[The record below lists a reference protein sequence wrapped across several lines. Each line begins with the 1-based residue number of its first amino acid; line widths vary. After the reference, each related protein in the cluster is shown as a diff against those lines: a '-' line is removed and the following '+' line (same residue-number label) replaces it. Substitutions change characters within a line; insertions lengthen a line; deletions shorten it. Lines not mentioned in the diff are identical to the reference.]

1 MSFLNKIYAWILKN
15 YIKVI
20 LFLFIIGI
28 AYGAYLYYHFQAQKK
43 DQDAGDLFLSFYNSY
58 SASDFDEE
66 EYKIVSD
73 AISLIDDAS
82 IYLAML
88 KSIYAVESV
97 KDNDLQKAL
106 AELLNAREILSSKRN
121 NFNFLKEI
129 IDLRMV
135 NIFIDLEDLESAKKI
150 LGNNFTVY
158 QTNKLILQGDIFAI
172 EKKFKDAKKKYVD
185 AIARSE
191 NETQRNLINLKI
203 STLTE
208 Q

>member
-1 MSFLNKIYAWILKN
+1 MNFLNKIYAWILKN

-20 LFLFIIGI
+20 SFLLIIGL
-28 AYGAYLYYHFQAQKK
+28 AYGAYLYYFFQAQKK

-58 SASDFDEE
+58 SVSDFDEE
-66 EYKIVSD
+66 EYKIAID
-73 AISLIDDAS
+73 AISQIDNAS

-88 KSIYAVESV
+88 KSINAAESV
-97 KDNDLQKAL
+97 KVNDLQKAL
-106 AELLNAREILSSKRN
+106 AELLNAKEILSSKSN

-135 NIFIDLEDLESAKKI
+135 NIFIDLEDLERAKKI
-150 LGNNFTVY
+150 LSNNFTTY
-158 QTNKLILQGDIFAI
+158 QTNKLILQGDIFAT

-185 AIARSE
+185 ALARSE

-208 Q
+208 

>member
-1 MSFLNKIYAWILKN
+1 MNFLNKIYAWILKN

-20 LFLFIIGI
+20 SFLLIIGL
-28 AYGAYLYYHFQAQKK
+28 AYGAYLYYFFQAQKK

-58 SASDFDEE
+58 SVSDFDEE
-66 EYKIVSD
+66 EYKIAID
-73 AISLIDDAS
+73 AISQIDSAS
-82 IYLAML
+82 IYLVML
-88 KSIYAVESV
+88 KSINAVESV
-97 KDNDLQKAL
+97 KGNDLQKAL
-106 AELLNAREILSSKRN
+106 AELLNAREILSSKSN

-135 NIFIDLEDLESAKKI
+135 NIFIDLEDLERAKKI
-150 LGNNFTVY
+150 LSNNFTTY
-158 QTNKLILQGDIFAI
+158 QTNKLILQGDIFAT

-185 AIARSE
+185 ALARSE

-208 Q
+208 

>member
-1 MSFLNKIYAWILKN
+1 MNFLNKIYAWILKN

-20 LFLFIIGI
+20 SFLLIIGL
-28 AYGAYLYYHFQAQKK
+28 AYGAYLYYFFQAQKK
-43 DQDAGDLFLSFYNSY
+43 DQDAGDLFLNFYNSY
-58 SASDFDEE
+58 SVSDFDEE
-66 EYKIVSD
+66 EYKIAID
-73 AISLIDDAS
+73 AISQIDDAS

-88 KSIYAVESV
+88 KSINAAESV
-97 KDNDLQKAL
+97 KVNDLQKAL
-106 AELLNAREILSSKRN
+106 AELLNAKEILSSKSN

-135 NIFIDLEDLESAKKI
+135 NIFIDLEDLERAKKI
-150 LGNNFTVY
+150 LSNNFTTY
-158 QTNKLILQGDIFAI
+158 QTNKLILQGDIFAT

-185 AIARSE
+185 ALARSE

-208 Q
+208 

>member
-1 MSFLNKIYAWILKN
+1 MNFLNTIYAWILKN

-20 LFLFIIGI
+20 SFLLIIGL
-28 AYGAYLYYHFQAQKK
+28 AYGAYLYYFFQAQKK

-58 SASDFDEE
+58 SVSDFDEE
-66 EYKIVSD
+66 EYKIAID
-73 AISLIDDAS
+73 AISQIDDAS

-88 KSIYAVESV
+88 KSINAAESV
-97 KDNDLQKAL
+97 KVNDLQKAL
-106 AELLNAREILSSKRN
+106 AELLNAKEILSSKSN

-135 NIFIDLEDLESAKKI
+135 NIFIDLEDLERAKKI
-150 LGNNFTVY
+150 LSNNFTTY
-158 QTNKLILQGDIFAI
+158 QTNKLILQGDIFAT

-185 AIARSE
+185 ALARSE

-208 Q
+208 

>member
-1 MSFLNKIYAWILKN
+1 MNFLNKIYPWILKN

-20 LFLFIIGI
+20 SFLLIIGL
-28 AYGAYLYYHFQAQKK
+28 AYGAYLYYFFQAQKK

-58 SASDFDEE
+58 SVSDFDEE
-66 EYKIVSD
+66 EYKIAID
-73 AISLIDDAS
+73 AISQIDDAS

-88 KSIYAVESV
+88 KSINAAESV
-97 KDNDLQKAL
+97 KVNDLQKAL
-106 AELLNAREILSSKRN
+106 AELLNAKEILSSKSN

-135 NIFIDLEDLESAKKI
+135 NIFIDLEDLERAKKI
-150 LGNNFTVY
+150 LSNNFTTY
-158 QTNKLILQGDIFAI
+158 QTNKLILQGDIFAT

-185 AIARSE
+185 ALARSE

-208 Q
+208 

>member
-1 MSFLNKIYAWILKN
+1 MNFLNKIYAWILKN

-20 LFLFIIGI
+20 SFLLIIGL
-28 AYGAYLYYHFQAQKK
+28 AYGAYLYYFFQAQKK

-58 SASDFDEE
+58 SVSDFDEE
-66 EYKIVSD
+66 EYKIAID
-73 AISLIDDAS
+73 AISQIDSAS

-88 KSIYAVESV
+88 KSINAVESV
-97 KDNDLQKAL
+97 KGNDLQKAL
-106 AELLNAREILSSKRN
+106 AELLNAREILSSKSN

-135 NIFIDLEDLESAKKI
+135 NIFIDLEDLERAKKI
-150 LGNNFTVY
+150 LNNNFTTY
-158 QTNKLILQGDIFAI
+158 HTNKLILQGDIFAT

-185 AIARSE
+185 ALARSE

-208 Q
+208 

>member
-1 MSFLNKIYAWILKN
+1 MNFFNKIYAWILKN

-20 LFLFIIGI
+20 LFLLIIGL
-28 AYGAYLYYHFQAQKK
+28 AYGAYLYYFFQAQKK

-58 SASDFDEE
+58 SVSDFDEE
-66 EYKIVSD
+66 EYNIAID
-73 AISLIDDAS
+73 AISQIDGAS

-88 KSIYAVESV
+88 KSINAAESV
-97 KDNDLQKAL
+97 KVNDLQKAL
-106 AELLNAREILSSKRN
+106 AELLNAKEILNSKSN

-135 NIFIDLEDLESAKKI
+135 NIFIDLEDLERAKKI
-150 LGNNFTVY
+150 LSNNFTTY

-185 AIARSE
+185 ALARSE
-191 NETQRNLINLKI
+191 NETQINLINLKI

-208 Q
+208 

>member
-1 MSFLNKIYAWILKN
+1 MNFLNKIYAWILKN

-20 LFLFIIGI
+20 SFLLIIGI

-97 KDNDLQKAL
+97 KDNNLQKAL
-106 AELLNAREILSSKRN
+106 GELLNAREILSSKSN

>member
-1 MSFLNKIYAWILKN
+1 MNFFNKIYAWILKN

-20 LFLFIIGI
+20 SFLLIIGL
-28 AYGAYLYYHFQAQKK
+28 AYGAYLYYFFQAQKK

-58 SASDFDEE
+58 SVSDFDEE
-66 EYKIVSD
+66 EYKIAID
-73 AISLIDDAS
+73 AISQIDDAS

-88 KSIYAVESV
+88 KSINAAESV
-97 KDNDLQKAL
+97 KVNDLQKAL
-106 AELLNAREILSSKRN
+106 AELLNAREILSSKSN

-135 NIFIDLEDLESAKKI
+135 NIFIDLEDLERAKKI
-150 LGNNFTVY
+150 LSNNFTTY
-158 QTNKLILQGDIFAI
+158 QTNKLILQGDIFAT

-185 AIARSE
+185 ALARSE

-208 Q
+208 

>member
-1 MSFLNKIYAWILKN
+1 MNFLNKIYAWILKN

-20 LFLFIIGI
+20 SFLLIIGL
-28 AYGAYLYYHFQAQKK
+28 AYGAYLYYFFQAQKK

-58 SASDFDEE
+58 SVSDFDVE
-66 EYKIVSD
+66 EYKIAID
-73 AISLIDDAS
+73 AISQIDDAS

-88 KSIYAVESV
+88 KSINAAESV
-97 KDNDLQKAL
+97 KVNDLQKAL
-106 AELLNAREILSSKRN
+106 AELLNAKEILSSKSN

-135 NIFIDLEDLESAKKI
+135 NIFIDLEDLERAKKI
-150 LGNNFTVY
+150 LSNNFTTY
-158 QTNKLILQGDIFAI
+158 QTNKLILQGDIFAT

-185 AIARSE
+185 ALARSE

-208 Q
+208 

>member
-20 LFLFIIGI
+20 LFLLIIGL
-28 AYGAYLYYHFQAQKK
+28 AYGAYLYYFFQAQKK

-58 SASDFDEE
+58 SVSDFDEE
-66 EYKIVSD
+66 EYNIAID
-73 AISLIDDAS
+73 AISQIDGAS

-106 AELLNAREILSSKRN
+106 AELLNAREILSSKSN

-135 NIFIDLEDLESAKKI
+135 NIFIDLEDLERAKKI
-150 LGNNFTVY
+150 LDNNFTTY
-158 QTNKLILQGDIFAI
+158 QTNKFILQGDIFAE
-172 EKKFKDAKKKYVD
+172 EKKLKDAKKKYVD

>member
-1 MSFLNKIYAWILKN
+1 MNFFNKIYAWILKN

-20 LFLFIIGI
+20 SFLLIIGL
-28 AYGAYLYYHFQAQKK
+28 AYGAYLYYFFQAQKK

-106 AELLNAREILSSKRN
+106 AELLNAKEILSSKSN

-135 NIFIDLEDLESAKKI
+135 NIFIDLEDLERAKKI
-150 LGNNFTVY
+150 LSNNFTTY
-158 QTNKLILQGDIFAI
+158 QTNKLILQGDIFAT

-185 AIARSE
+185 ALARSE

-208 Q
+208 

>member
-1 MSFLNKIYAWILKN
+1 MNFLNKIYAWILKN

-20 LFLFIIGI
+20 SFLLIIGL
-28 AYGAYLYYHFQAQKK
+28 AYGAYLYYFFQAQKK

-58 SASDFDEE
+58 SVSDFDEE
-66 EYKIVSD
+66 EYKIAID
-73 AISLIDDAS
+73 AISQIDSAS

-88 KSIYAVESV
+88 KSINAAESV
-97 KDNDLQKAL
+97 KVNDLQKAL
-106 AELLNAREILSSKRN
+106 AELLNAKEILSSKSN

-135 NIFIDLEDLESAKKI
+135 NIFIDLEDLERAKKI
-150 LGNNFTVY
+150 LSNNFTTF
-158 QTNKLILQGDIFAI
+158 QTNKLILQGDIFAT

-185 AIARSE
+185 ALARSE

-208 Q
+208 

>member
-1 MSFLNKIYAWILKN
+1 MNFLNKIYAWILKN

-20 LFLFIIGI
+20 SFLLIIGL
-28 AYGAYLYYHFQAQKK
+28 AYGAYLYYFFQAQKK

-58 SASDFDEE
+58 SASDFDKE
-66 EYKIVSD
+66 EYEIIID
-73 AISLIDDAS
+73 AISQIDDAS

-88 KSIYAVESV
+88 KSINAVESV
-97 KDNDLQKAL
+97 KGNDLQKAL
-106 AELLNAREILSSKRN
+106 AELLNAREILSSKSN

-135 NIFIDLEDLESAKKI
+135 NIFIDLEDLERAKKI
-150 LGNNFTVY
+150 LGNNFTTY

-172 EKKFKDAKKKYVD
+172 EKKLKDAKKKYVD
-185 AIARSE
+185 ALARSE

-208 Q
+208 

>member
-1 MSFLNKIYAWILKN
+1 MNFLNKIYAWILKN
-15 YIKVI
+15 YIRVI
-20 LFLFIIGI
+20 SFLLIIGL
-28 AYGAYLYYHFQAQKK
+28 AYGAYLYYFFQAQKK

-58 SASDFDEE
+58 SVSDFDEE
-66 EYKIVSD
+66 EYKIAID
-73 AISLIDDAS
+73 AISQIDDAS

-88 KSIYAVESV
+88 KSINAAESV
-97 KDNDLQKAL
+97 KVNDLQKAL
-106 AELLNAREILSSKRN
+106 AELLNAKEILSSKSN

-135 NIFIDLEDLESAKKI
+135 NIFIDLEDLERAKKI
-150 LGNNFTVY
+150 LSNNFTTY
-158 QTNKLILQGDIFAI
+158 QTNKLILQGDIFAT

-185 AIARSE
+185 ALARSE

-208 Q
+208 

>member
-20 LFLFIIGI
+20 SFLLIIGL
-28 AYGAYLYYHFQAQKK
+28 AYGAYLYFYFQAQKK

-58 SASDFDEE
+58 SISDFDEE
-66 EYKIVSD
+66 EYKIAID
-73 AISLIDDAS
+73 AISQIDDAS

-88 KSIYAVESV
+88 KSINAVESV
-97 KDNDLQKAL
+97 KGNDLQKAL
-106 AELLNAREILSSKRN
+106 AELLNAREILSSKSN

-135 NIFIDLEDLESAKKI
+135 NIFIDLEDLERAKKI
-150 LGNNFTVY
+150 LGNNFTTY

-172 EKKFKDAKKKYVD
+172 EKKLKDAKKKYVD
-185 AIARSE
+185 ALARSE

-208 Q
+208 

>member
-1 MSFLNKIYAWILKN
+1 MNFLNKIYAWILKN

-20 LFLFIIGI
+20 SFLLIIGL
-28 AYGAYLYYHFQAQKK
+28 AYGAYLYYFFQAQKK

-58 SASDFDEE
+58 SVLDFDEE
-66 EYKIVSD
+66 EYKIAID
-73 AISLIDDAS
+73 AISQIDDAS

-88 KSIYAVESV
+88 KSINAAESV
-97 KDNDLQKAL
+97 KVNDLQKAL
-106 AELLNAREILSSKRN
+106 AELLNAKEILSSKSN

-135 NIFIDLEDLESAKKI
+135 NIFIDLEDLERAKKI
-150 LGNNFTVY
+150 LSNNFTTY
-158 QTNKLILQGDIFAI
+158 QTNKLILQGDIFAT

-185 AIARSE
+185 ALARSE

-208 Q
+208 

>member
-1 MSFLNKIYAWILKN
+1 MNFLNKIYAWILKN

-20 LFLFIIGI
+20 SFLLIIGL
-28 AYGAYLYYHFQAQKK
+28 AYGAYLYYFFQAQKK

-58 SASDFDEE
+58 SVSDFDEE
-66 EYKIVSD
+66 EYKIAID
-73 AISLIDDAS
+73 AISQIDDAS

-88 KSIYAVESV
+88 KSINAAESV
-97 KDNDLQKAL
+97 KVNDLQKAL
-106 AELLNAREILSSKRN
+106 AELLNAKEILSSKSN

-135 NIFIDLEDLESAKKI
+135 NIFIDLEDLERAKKI
-150 LGNNFTVY
+150 LSNNFTTY

-185 AIARSE
+185 ALARSE

-208 Q
+208 

>member
-20 LFLFIIGI
+20 SFLLIIGI

-106 AELLNAREILSSKRN
+106 AELLNAREILSSKSN

-150 LGNNFTVY
+150 LSNDFTVY
-158 QTNKLILQGDIFAI
+158 QTNKLILLGDIFAI